1 MGERLRTREK
11 ELESAGKA
19 LQLSIDLQ
27 GKLGKANEGLRLAE
41 GKLEEA
47 EKQLREKAA
56 EMLKLYGENK
66 EKKDEIGHLD
76 SKLQT
81 ESSKSAN
88 LQAELS
94 YKISYYSLRHVAELE
109 ARLQDL
115 QQSST
120 QSRAQLEQSVAQ
132 LTLEK
137 TQLSASVAVLTQS
150 ALQSE
155 TQLKALRE

>member
-66 EKKDEIGHLD
+66 EKKEEIGNLYYPANTIFH
-76 SKLQT
+76 SLQIT
-81 ESSKSAN
+81 
-88 LQAELS
+88 
-94 YKISYYSLRHVAELE
+94 HV
-109 ARLQDL
+109 
-115 QQSST
+115 
-120 QSRAQLEQSVAQ
+120 
-132 LTLEK
+132 
-137 TQLSASVAVLTQS
+137 
-150 ALQSE
+150 
-155 TQLKALRE
+155 